1 MKLLP
6 LLSFISLAG
15 FAQDYVPFPA
25 SNAVWVNTIYEYS
38 FEDPFP
44 TPYLVDVKYYC
55 VNGEENKVS
64 CYCALSK

>member
-1 MKLLP
+1 MLP
-6 LLSFISLAG
+6 
-15 FAQDYVPFPA
+15 YTA
-25 SNAVWVNTIYEYS
+25 SNAEWVNPIYEYS